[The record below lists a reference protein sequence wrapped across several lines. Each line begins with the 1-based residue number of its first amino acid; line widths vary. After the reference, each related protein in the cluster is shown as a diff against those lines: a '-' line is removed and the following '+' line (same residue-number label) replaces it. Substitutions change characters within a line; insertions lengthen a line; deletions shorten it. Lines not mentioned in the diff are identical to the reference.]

1 MRALLERL
9 GAMQEECNASKKRAE
24 EEKASAKLAQQGRA
38 QAEAEAATVRRGLQQ
53 TIAELKKANGE
64 LKREG
69 ATHVTAREELEG
81 TVAELRNA
89 AAEGATDRE
98 ELKESMVA
106 LQQTLQDMHEE
117 SAEQSQALMAI
128 RADKEA
134 ADAENEALV
143 ENVAP
148 LQEQI
153 RELEQSEA
161 LLRDAHTAL
170 NERLSTAEAAE
181 SRLQAELAGSQ
192 EATAAVVSELDR
204 LRASVEEIV
213 LQRAMEVGQAR
224 VKVIEGAHR
233 KADSSLLGERQHLVM
248 EGTSTPPKG
257 KQQQVE
263 EARSL
268 GKSGSRGRSILAYTM
283 RPGF

>member
-1 MRALLERL
+1 M
-9 GAMQEECNASKKRAE
+9 
-24 EEKASAKLAQQGRA
+24 
-38 QAEAEAATVRRGLQQ
+38 
-53 TIAELKKANGE
+53 
-64 LKREG
+64 
-69 ATHVTAREELEG
+69 
-81 TVAELRNA
+81 
-89 AAEGATDRE
+89 
-98 ELKESMVA
+98 
-106 LQQTLQDMHEE
+106 
-117 SAEQSQALMAI
+117 
-128 RADKEA
+128 
-134 ADAENEALV
+134 
-143 ENVAP
+143 
-148 LQEQI
+148 
-153 RELEQSEA
+153 
-161 LLRDAHTAL
+161 
-170 NERLSTAEAAE
+170 
-181 SRLQAELAGSQ
+181 
-192 EATAAVVSELDR
+192 VSELDR